1 MAWGGTPVG
10 ALLPAPEPLFPRID
24 KEAWI
29 AEAEAATA
37 AGGDATVEETTVSE
51 ETKPAGA
58 PEPAAAEPAATETA
72 TAGGQIDVGR
82 FFETQLRVGTVKHAE
97 PVPKS
102 NKLLRLEVDLGEGAP
117 RQLVAGIAKAYE
129 PEALVGRQVVVV
141 ANLEPATLMGVE
153 SRGMVLAASEDGQPV
168 LLRPDREVPPGTQV
182 R

>member
-1 MAWGGTPVG
+1 VSEETQSAG
-10 ALLPAPEPLFPRID
+10 APAT
-24 KEAWI
+24 EAPA
-29 AEAEAATA
+29 AEETA
-37 AGGDATVEETTVSE
+37 AGGARIDIEQFFR
-51 ETKPAGA
+51 
-58 PEPAAAEPAATETA
+58 TE
-72 TAGGQIDVGR
+72 
-82 FFETQLRVGTVKHAE
+82 LKVGTVKVAE
-97 PVPKS
+97 RVPKS
-102 NKLLRLEVDLGEGAP
+102 NKLVRLEVDLGEGAP